1 MVLTLARMEVAAAPS
16 VVATVP
22 TQDLPAGIAVHPG
35 TGEIYVTNLGSQSYT
50 VINPFTLAPTHYFLG
65 DEALADVAINQAT
78 GRAYLSAPSQVV
90 VVDTASDTVVTRIPT
105 TNGYAIAVNPVTNRI
120 YFTGFGE
127 DTVGVIDGSTHGPPV
142 YIPLDADP
150 LPLQPSSIAV
160 DTWRNRIFVGH
171 HTAVGDS
178 VSVIDGATNTVVAT
192 AHPGDDFSVSDIAV
206 DEPRG
211 EVFVLSP
218 SKTYLPVLKASPPY
232 QVLRHL
238 PLPMGSAGLDSAG
251 DRLLISNNAG
261 DSVRLLHS
269 FSGETIGSTSVGDDP
284 WRVLLP
290 GMRGYVLNG
299 DSDSVSVIDDTT
311 DSDGDGDPDSWDNC
325 PSIAN
330 PSQNDTNWDGV
341 GDACQDAVC
350 PDFGD
355 CIVDGDGIP
364 DSSDNCPD
372 VYNPL
377 QTDIEADG
385 RGDVC
390 DNCPTNSNFG
400 QLDSD
405 TDLFG
410 DACDNCPAQAN
421 AAQADSDRDNI
432 GDPCDPCLNI
442 GYVCLEVLPT
452 TPIESAV
459 TQVRLSTTFQDSCWS
474 ASSSHM
480 ISANSIDVSLV
491 ATHEGGVCTLEIIP
505 YTAVLDI
512 GVLPAGQY
520 TVDFSTNYCG
530 TVCSGTRTFVVQPD
544 FDSDGTAD
552 AQDTDDDGD
561 GFSDLA
567 EAGSPLC
574 GDSRNE
580 DHLDDPWVDDG
591 CPNVFPY
598 EGIFSEAAFRIGTSP
613 LDACGTDGWPLDLV
627 SGGFPDSTNKVNL
640 ADLISFV
647 APERHFGA
655 SPGDPGFSS
664 RWDLQPGRGLF
675 ATWINITDLTGM
687 LSGPTGSPPMLGGMR
702 AFGGPACS

>member
-1 MVLTLARMEVAAAPS
+1 MVTLAGTNASAAPS

-22 TQDLPAGIAVHPG
+22 TQDLPAGIAVHQG

-65 DEALADVAINQAT
+65 DEALVDVAINQVT
-78 GRAYLSAPSQVV
+78 GRAYLSTPSQVV
-90 VVDTASDTVVTRIPT
+90 VVDTVSDTVVTRIPT

-120 YFTGFGE
+120 YFTGFEE
-127 DTVGVIDGSTHGPPV
+127 DTVGVIDGTTHGPPT

-160 DTWRNRIFVGH
+160 DTWRNRIYVGH
-171 HTAVGDS
+171 LTAVGDT

-192 AHPGDDFSVSDIAV
+192 AHPGDDFGVSDIAV
-206 DEPRG
+206 NEPG
-211 EVFVLSP
+211 NEVFVLSAG
-218 SKTYLPVLKASPPY
+218 KTHLPVLKASPPY

-238 PLPMGSAGLDSAG
+238 PIPTGSMALDVG
-251 DRLLISNNAG
+251 GHRLLVSNNTS
-261 DSVRLLHS
+261 DSVRLLNS
-269 FSGETIGSTSVGDDP
+269 FSGETLGTTAVGDSP
-284 WRVLLP
+284 RHVLLP
-290 GMRGYVLNG
+290 GMRGYVVNG
-299 DSDSVSVIDDTT
+299 DSDTVSVIDDPA
-311 DSDGDGDPDSWDNC
+311 DSDGDGVADSWDNC
-325 PSIAN
+325 APIAN
-330 PSQNDTNWDGV
+330 PSQNDTNADGV
-341 GDACQDAVC
+341 GDACQEAVC

-355 CIVDGDGIP
+355 CINDGDGIP
-364 DSSDNCPD
+364 DNLDNCAD

-377 QTDIEADG
+377 QTDIESDG

-390 DNCPTNSNFG
+390 DNCPTTPNPN

-405 TDLFG
+405 GDLFG

-421 AAQADSDRDNI
+421 AAQADSDGDNI
-432 GDPCDPCLNI
+432 GDACDPCLNI
-442 GYVCLEVLPT
+442 GYVCLEVLPAK
-452 TPIESAV
+452 PIASDV
-459 TQVRLSTTFQDSCWS
+459 TQVRLSTTFPDGCWS
-474 ASSSHM
+474 AVSSHA
-480 ISANSIDVSLV
+480 ISGNSIDVSLV
-491 ATHEGGVCTLEIIP
+491 ATDEGGVCTPEVIP

-512 GVLPAGQY
+512 GVLSAGQY
-520 TVDFSTNYCG
+520 TVDFSTNWCG
-530 TVCSGTRTFVVQPD
+530 AVCSGTRTFVVQPD
-544 FDSDGTAD
+544 FDNDGTAD

-561 GFSDLA
+561 GFSDIA

-574 GDSRNE
+574 GDMRNE
-580 DHLDDPWVDDG
+580 DQLDDPWVDDG
-591 CPNVFPY
+591 CPNVFPQ
-598 EGIFSEAAFRIGTSP
+598 EGVFSEAAFRIGTSP

-647 APERHFGA
+647 APQRHFGT
-655 SPGDPGFSS
+655 SPGDSGFNS

-687 LSGPTGSPPMLGGMR
+687 LSGPTGSPPMFGGIR